1 MKKSTQNLDISV
13 RTIIFA
19 PIRDKDMFKTFPFM
33 RKLFFLT
40 MMAVAVSMQAQEKMH
55 LRGVCPMT
63 MDSVLVI
70 DLAHGYLYA
79 RIPAK
84 QGTFATSLPIEKDA
98 VMGIGSR
105 DYYIPFFADG
115 DTLDVDLVKHAVK
128 GSHLNEMTFRCDQ
141 SLDSL
146 DQSLKGRM
154 ETLKALAKEG
164 DEPFARQQMKD
175 LMESRIA
182 RRIDILKP
190 YANTM
195 VPAAFLPDMFMEMSY
210 EQVKPWLM
218 DKAPYWQHPRMSVPK
233 QYAEG
238 LKKKQPGRKFVNL
251 AMRDFDGTIRHLD
264 EWCGKGNYVLVDFWA
279 SWCGPCRKEMPNV
292 VENYVKYHGK
302 GFEIVGVS
310 FDQKEEQW
318 KAAVKQMGMDWVQIS
333 DLKGWESA
341 ASEAYGVM
349 AIPSNVLLDGEGR
362 IVAYDLRGEKLGEK
376 LKELYGF

>member
-1 MKKSTQNLDISV
+1 M
-13 RTIIFA
+13 
-19 PIRDKDMFKTFPFM
+19 M
-33 RKLFFLT
+33 RKLFFL
-40 MMAVAVSMQAQEKMH
+40 MMMIVATISLEAQEKMH
-55 LRGVCPMT
+55 IKGTCPEG
-63 MDSVLVI
+63 MDTVLVI

-79 RIPAK
+79 RIPVR
-84 QGTFATSLPIEKDA
+84 QGIFATTLPVEKEA
-98 VMGIGSR
+98 VMGIGSYS
-105 DYYIPFFADG
+105 YYIPFFADG
-115 DTLDVDLVKHAVK
+115 DTLVVDLEKHAVK
-128 GSHLNEMTFRCDQ
+128 GSRLNEMTFRCDQ
-141 SLDSL
+141 ALDSI
-146 DQSLKGRM
+146 DHSLTGRM
-154 ETLKALAKEG
+154 ETLKKLAEEG
-164 DEPFARQQMKD
+164 DEVFARQQMKD
-175 LMESRIA
+175 LMESRVA
-182 RRIDILKP
+182 RRINVLKP
-190 YANTM
+190 YADTM
-195 VPAAFLPDMFMEMSY
+195 VPAAFLPDMFMEMNY
-210 EQVKPWLM
+210 EQVKPWLR
-218 DKAPYWQHPRMSVPK
+218 DDAPYWNHPRMNVAK

-251 AMRDFDGTIRHLD
+251 AMRDLDGVIRHLD

-310 FDQKEEQW
+310 FDQKAEPW